1 MKILAVLFAL
11 VTLAS
16 GFKIGTKKAQL
27 IKLAKSN
34 QCEPD
39 ETECPFGCC
48 PEANWYCCP
57 GGVFCAVDAEDC
69 PSFEA
74 KKTQLVELA
83 KSKSSQCDSD
93 ETSCPAGCCSEANW
107 YCCPDDSYCAATAAD
122 CPFETEKTQLL
133 VKLAKKSSQQ
143 WCDGPDETYCP
154 NGFCCPEDN
163 WLCCPDDWC
172 APTLADCP

>member
-1 MKILAVLFAL
+1 MKAPLIFVCIVNLQWSSEKAPVLDKHCMLSIMKILAVFFAL
-11 VTLAS
+11 VALAS

-74 KKTQLVELA
+74 
-83 KSKSSQCDSD
+83 
-93 ETSCPAGCCSEANW
+93 
-107 YCCPDDSYCAATAAD
+107 
-122 CPFETEKTQLL
+122 EKTRLL

-154 NGFCCPEDN
+154 NGFCCPEAN